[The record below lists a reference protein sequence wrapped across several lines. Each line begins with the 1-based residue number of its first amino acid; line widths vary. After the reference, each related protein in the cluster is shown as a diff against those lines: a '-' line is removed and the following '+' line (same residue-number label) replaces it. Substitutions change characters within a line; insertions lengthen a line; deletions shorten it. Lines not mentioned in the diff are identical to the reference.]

1 MSITFIAESEFYQQ
15 AYMDI
20 KCCQVYELQE

>member
-1 MSITFIAESEFYQQ
+1 MAITFITEAEFYQQ
-15 AYMDI
+15 TYMDI